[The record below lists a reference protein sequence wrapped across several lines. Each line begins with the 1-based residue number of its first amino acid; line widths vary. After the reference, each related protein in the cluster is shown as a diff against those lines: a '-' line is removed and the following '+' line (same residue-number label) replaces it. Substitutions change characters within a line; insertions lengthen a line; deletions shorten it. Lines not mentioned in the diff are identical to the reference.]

1 MDLEK
6 TQAVEALDQMEEVVG
21 VDSAVVEE
29 LTGEDLVLEEA
40 VGVEEED
47 SEGATGEDSA
57 VVGVLETRLKET
69 IMVEVLGE
77 DPREDLAPKKREV
90 LEEGALVRMTESLQ
104 DLVVVSIFILM
115 YTFVKMIV
123 EKSSVFN
130 SEYGIH

>member
-6 TQAVEALDQMEEVVG
+6 TQAVGALDQMEEMVG

-77 DPREDLAPKKREV
+77 DPREDLVPKKREV

-123 EKSSVFN
+123 EKSSVLN
-130 SEYGIH
+130 SEYGIP

>member
-1 MDLEK
+1 MDLEM
-6 TQAVEALDQMEEVVG
+6 TQAVGALDQIEEVVG
-21 VDSAVVEE
+21 VDLAVVEG

-40 VGVEEED
+40 VGVVEED

-57 VVGVLETRLKET
+57 VVGVLATRLKET

-77 DPREDLAPKKREV
+77 DPREDLAAKKREV
-90 LEEGALVRMTESLQ
+90 LEEGALVRMMESPQ

-123 EKSSVFN
+123 EKSSVLN
-130 SEYGIH
+130 SEYGIP

>member
-1 MDLEK
+1 MDLEM

-40 VGVEEED
+40 VGVD
-47 SEGATGEDSA
+47 SEGATGEDSV

-77 DPREDLAPKKREV
+77 DPWEDLAPKKREV

-123 EKSSVFN
+123 EKSSVLN
-130 SEYGIH
+130 S

>member
-1 MDLEK
+1 MDLEM

-57 VVGVLETRLKET
+57 VVGVLETKLKET

-77 DPREDLAPKKREV
+77 DPREDLVPKKREV

-123 EKSSVFN
+123 EKSSVLN
-130 SEYGIH
+130 S

>member
-1 MDLEK
+1 MDLEM
-6 TQAVEALDQMEEVVG
+6 TQAVGALDQIEEVVG
-21 VDSAVVEE
+21 VDLAVVEG

-57 VVGVLETRLKET
+57 VVGVLATRLKET

-77 DPREDLAPKKREV
+77 DPREDLAAKKREV
-90 LEEGALVRMTESLQ
+90 LEEGALVRMMESPQ

-123 EKSSVFN
+123 EKSSVLN
-130 SEYGIH
+130 SEYGIP